1 MGSSNIKI
9 NFGYNILLTM
19 STYIFGLI
27 VFPYITR
34 VLGVDMMGRVNFASQ
49 TIDYLRI
56 FAAMGVA
63 TVGIREIA
71 SCGSDR
77 AKRSQVFSDI
87 ISLLLILSLAFTLVL
102 FVFFTFIPK
111 FSAVKDLLVV
121 GSFYLFF
128 STMMIEWFYQ
138 GLEEFKFVT
147 IRSIIVKSVYV
158 ALVFL
163 FVKCPED
170 YLKYYIL
177 VTGSIVINALINLGY
192 SKRFVDFSLKD
203 ARPLR
208 YLKSIFSL
216 GIYSI
221 MISFFTTFNVVYLG
235 FVQGEHAVGVY
246 TVATKIYGLILGVL
260 TAYTAVMMPRMSAL
274 LSENRT
280 DEFKKKVRI
289 SFELVFS
296 VSLPLLVG
304 GVIMAPQIVGILAG
318 SQYSE
323 AIPVMRMIMPLVF
336 VIGMAQIWVIQ
347 ILLPM
352 KKDNIVLVSASI
364 SAAVGIILNF
374 LLVGKLS
381 FVGSAIA
388 MLAAEITNDA
398 ITLVYAIRGGYLD
411 FPVGRLLKNLVSSIP
426 YLAVCLLCALFI
438 GNIFVSLGVAV
449 AVCLIWFVAVIKWKK
464 TSALS

>member
-1 MGSSNIKI
+1 
-9 NFGYNILLTM
+9 M

-49 TIDYLRI
+49 TVDYLRI

-63 TVGIREIA
+63 TVGVREIA

-77 AKRSQVFSDI
+77 KKRSQVFSDI
-87 ISLLLILSLAFTLVL
+87 ISLLTVLSLT
-102 FVFFTFIPK
+102 FVFILFIFYTFVPK
-111 FSAVKDLLVV
+111 YSEIKDLLVV

-147 IRSIIVKSVYV
+147 IRSVAVKTVYV

-177 VTGSIVINALINLGY
+177 VTGAIVINAIINIGY
-192 SKRFVDFSLKD
+192 TRKFVDFSLRD
-203 ARPLR
+203 ARPSR
-208 YLKSIFSL
+208 YFKSIVSL
-216 GIYSI
+216 GVYSI

-235 FVQGEHAVGVY
+235 FVHGEHAVGVY

-260 TAYTAVMMPRMSAL
+260 TAYTAVMMPRMAAL
-274 LSENRT
+274 LSEENT
-280 DEFKKKVRI
+280 EEFRKKVRV

-296 VSLPLLVG
+296 VSLPLVIG
-304 GVIMAPQIVGILAG
+304 GVIMTPQVIGILAG
-318 SQYSE
+318 DQYSE
-323 AIPVMRMIMPLVF
+323 AIPVMRIIMPLVF
-336 VIGMAQIWVIQ
+336 VVGMAQIWVIQ

-352 KKDNIVLVSASI
+352 KKDNVVLISASI
-364 SAAVGIILNF
+364 SAAVGIGLNL
-374 LLVGKLS
+374 LLVGKYS
-381 FVGSAIA
+381 FFGSAVA

-398 ITLVYAIRGGYLD
+398 ITLVYAIRNGYLE
-411 FPVGRLLKNLVSSIP
+411 FPLKRLGGNILSSIP
-426 YLAVCLLCALFI
+426 YLIACVLCTVFI
-438 GNIFVSLGVAV
+438 KNIFLSLSVAV
-449 AVCLIWFVAVIKWKK
+449 SVCLIWFIALIRWKK
-464 TSALS
+464 TSVLS